1 MEERNINRFV
11 EAQRQSYEEAFN
23 EIKKG
28 KKISHWMWYIFPQIH
43 GLGRSDT
50 AKYYEIKSINEAIE
64 YMNNNYLYNNL
75 INISEELLKLKTSNA
90 IEIFGTIDAI
100 KLKSCMTLF
109 NYVLQPEL
117 NTVLQFRNYRIN
129 EKIQEN
135 RRTNIFERILEKYYK
150 GESDL
155 KTIDIIE
162 NEIFVY
168 GIVQE
173 HIDSMEFN
181 EREIAENLVLKY
193 SEIAPVAID
202 ALGEFDGVNI
212 GNREKRE
219 EWYRLLT
226 DEEFNIFSKFEEL
239 GVIQSAKEARN
250 N

>member
-11 EAQRQSYEEAFN
+11 EAQRQSYEEAFE

-28 KKISHWMWYIFPQIH
+28 KKSSHWMWYIFPQIH

-75 INISEELLKLKTSNA
+75 INICEELLKLKTSNA

-109 NYVLQPEL
+109 NYILQPEF

-173 HIDSMEFN
+173 HIDSMESN
-181 EREIAENLVLKY
+181 ERKIAKNLVLKY

-202 ALGEFDGVNI
+202 TLGEFDGVNI